1 MKPRPLESFW
11 KSLPGL
17 KRALSL
23 KLGKFVKIGSKKIS
37 AFASKLADGRHFS
50 DPILKNFPS
59 FKLNALLRPGRVF

>member
-23 KLGKFVKIGSKKIS
+23 KLGKFVKIGTKKFS
-37 AFASKLADGRHFS
+37 A
-50 DPILKNFPS
+50 I
-59 FKLNALLRPGRVF
+59 ALLQGEGDNVFYSFNKPMQY